1 MRLPGGPSLEERSAP
16 SGQHRHKYCDSR
28 HERKRPRERSPPRI
42 LGLTSRACAKASG
55 SAVRFLTTNRATTC
69 VTIESSACFALDQK
83 LCCGSGVKWKR
94 RRSSRAALHVGI
106 RSSSNA
112 IARTTASTPNITP
125 AMTTNGRIV
134 GGNDAANGG
143 KQSKSPADA
152 AKPVSSQSG
161 RSLKTSRIL
170 VAVPAVCSTPVICGT
185 PAVVE
190 KLSCTIARTI
200 LSRQRPARSG
210 FRLNMESDPSFKR
223 SRVLEREFY
232 RLWIRHPGPAHSPL
246 PFKNLGPIR
255 VQ

>member
-94 RRSSRAALHVGI
+94 RRSSRAALQAGI

-112 IARTTASTPNITP
+112 IARTNARTPNITP
-125 AMTTNGRIV
+125 AITTNGRIA
-134 GGNDAANGG
+134 GANEAANDGT
-143 KQSKSPADA
+143 QSKTPPDV

-161 RSLKTSRIL
+161 RSLRTSRTF
-170 VAVPAVCSTPVICGT
+170 VAVPAVFSTAVIYKT
-185 PAVVE
+185 PTVVK
-190 KLSCTIARTI
+190 KLLRTIAGTI
-200 LSRQRPARSG
+200 LSRQCHAGSETPFHLVQQLSSREQCSSKQNGVLPLFPPLDTIDENSG
-210 FRLNMESDPSFKR
+210 HLPST
-223 SRVLEREFY
+223 VL
-232 RLWIRHPGPAHSPL
+232 I
-246 PFKNLGPIR
+246 
-255 VQ
+255 